1 MLTSFDQNW
10 HTTHRPFSL
19 ALANTVSTGVS
30 FDTPSGAIRNS
41 QIWAR
46 AGFRGLGPVLTFPGG
61 AGLDGIGCGCGCAG
75 GCSGGMGQ
83 GQVSGSTEWI
93 LFGLFAAAFLA
104 TYLWPRRARE

>member
-1 MLTSFDQNW
+1 MLTPFDQNW

-61 AGLDGIGCGCGCAG
+61 AGMDGIGCGCGCG
-75 GCSGGMGQ
+75 GSCSSGIGQ
-83 GQVSGSTEWI
+83 LSGSTGWI
-93 LFGLFAAAFLA
+93 LLGLAVAGWWYFGR
-104 TYLWPRRARE
+104 RRARE